1 MKRLAAVLTVI
12 AIFCSGCF
20 SIPMAVRTEIDFMD
34 VVVDTAL
41 SEMKEATSPG
51 QVAETGSRALLRLA
65 PHTENLRLW
74 AEGQEVDDASG
85 P

>member
-1 MKRLAAVLTVI
+1 MKRLAAVLAVI
-12 AIFCSGCF
+12 AVLCAGCF
-20 SIPMAVRTEIDFMD
+20 SIPVAIRTEIDFAD
-34 VVVDTAL
+34 TVVDVAL
-41 SEMKEATSPG
+41 REMKEATSAE

-74 AEGQEVDDASG
+74 AEGQEVTDGSG

>member
-1 MKRLAAVLTVI
+1 MKRLVAVLVII

-20 SIPMAVRTEIDFMD
+20 SIPAVVKTEIDFAD
-34 VVVDTAL
+34 TVVDTAL
-41 SEMKEATSPG
+41 RELQEATSTE
-51 QVAETGSRALLRLA
+51 QVAETSSRALLRLA

-74 AEGQEVDDASG
+74 AEGQEVRDGSG